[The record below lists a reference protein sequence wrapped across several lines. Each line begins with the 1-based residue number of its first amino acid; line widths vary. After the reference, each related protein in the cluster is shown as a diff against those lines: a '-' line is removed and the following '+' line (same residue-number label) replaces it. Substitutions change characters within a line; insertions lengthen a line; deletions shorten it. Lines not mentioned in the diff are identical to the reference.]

1 MTENQI
7 GQEFKM
13 GKPTGFME
21 FPRRKTPWRD
31 VNERLLDYYEIYT
44 PAKNHDLKTQGAR
57 CMNCGVPFCESDHGC
72 PIDNLI
78 PEWNDLVYK
87 EKWEEAYY
95 RLSKTNNFPE
105 FTGRACPA
113 PCEGAC
119 VLGINEPAVTIKDI
133 ENSIID
139 RAFEEGWV
147 KSRIPNSKTGKKI
160 AIIGSGPAG
169 LTAADQLNNAGHS
182 VVVFEREDRIGG
194 LLMYGIPNMK
204 LSKSLVER
212 RIRLL
217 EDSGIDFQTNVDVG
231 NNIDPGNLINEFDAV
246 LIATGS
252 TTPRDAD
259 IPGRNAHGIHFAM
272 DYLTKHTKS
281 LLNSSL
287 EDGNYINAKDKKVV
301 VIGGGDTGTDCIATA
316 IRQGC
321 SSLINMEIMPQPPV
335 DRAENNPWPLW
346 PIIHRVDYGHEESKE
361 RFGKDPREFSLLT
374 KEFIVDQDNNL
385 TGLKT
390 INLKWEE
397 SSNGK
402 QTMVEERGTEKIW
415 EADLVLLAMGFVGP
429 EKYLLEKMQVSL
441 NKKNNINAEHG
452 AFKTNIEG
460 VFTAGDCRRG
470 QSLIV
475 WAMNEGRGAA
485 LQIDRYLSGS
495 SRLSAPTLKLGSLRD

>member
-1 MTENQI
+1 
-7 GQEFKM
+7 M

-44 PAKNHDLKTQGAR
+44 PAKDHDLKTQGAR
-57 CMNCGVPFCESDHGC
+57 CMNCGVPFCDSDHGC

-87 EKWEEAYY
+87 ERWEEAYY

-105 FTGRACPA
+105 FTGRVCPA

-147 KSRIPNSKTGKKI
+147 QSQITRKRTGKTI

-169 LTAADQLNNAGHS
+169 LTAADQLNKAGHTVS
-182 VVVFEREDRIGG
+182 VFEREDRIGG

-204 LSKSLVER
+204 LSKSVVQR
-212 RIRLL
+212 RIKLL
-217 EDSGIDFQTNVDVG
+217 EDSGIEFRTNADVG
-231 NNIDPGNLINEFDAV
+231 NNVDPARLVNEYDAT
-246 LIATGS
+246 LIAIGS
-252 TTPRDAD
+252 TIPRDIP
-259 IPGRNAHGIHFAM
+259 IPGRDANGIHFAM
-272 DYLTKHTKS
+272 EYLTQHTKS
-281 LLNSSL
+281 LLSSSL
-287 EDGNYINAKDKKVV
+287 TDDNYINTQEKKVI
-301 VIGGGDTGTDCIATA
+301 VIGGGDTGTDCIATS

-321 SSLINMEIMPQPPV
+321 SSLINMEITPTPPIE
-335 DRAENNPWPLW
+335 RETNNPWPLW
-346 PIIHRVDYGHEESKE
+346 PIIQRVDYGHEESLA
-361 RFGKDPREFSLLT
+361 RFGRDPREFSLLT
-374 KEFIVDQDNNL
+374 KEFIVDQKNVV
-385 TGLKT
+385 TGVKT
-390 INLKWEE
+390 INVTWEK
-397 SSNGK
+397 SSDGT
-402 QTMVEERGTEKIW
+402 QTMVEESGTEKIW
-415 EADLVLLAMGFVGP
+415 EADIVLLAMGFVGP
-429 EKYLLEKMQVSL
+429 EQELLKKMQVSL
-441 NKKNNINAEHG
+441 NNKNNIDAKHG
-452 AFKTNIEG
+452 AFETNIKG

-485 LQIDRYLSGS
+485 LQIDRFLSGTS
-495 SRLSAPTLKLGSLRD
+495 SLSAPTLKLGSLRD